1 MRQALW
7 LIGAFLV
14 GSASVQALEVM
25 IQGQKLVPERE
36 SETCIEI
43 AGEYPGVRIE
53 PSEAGKVPQIC
64 YSDARRDILNIHNA
78 IFVATQGWAPGLQS
92 GDQKDSGTGGPK
104 VAAAPQEVIVE
115 FQHTFP
121 PGPNGLIMARAKIEG
136 FFATAT
142 GLVVATVDKIHFA
155 GTFSQGDQEDYIAE
169 PFGHTVGEELESA
182 IFENKGK
189 KRYLI
194 AGPRI
199 LRAKLTFS
207 FTAAGH
213 KLALAKGASVSIDTG
228 STFEDKLEEME
239 MGAEEL
245 LKEGEGEAEVPEE
258 EEQPPLDEEFSF

>member
-1 MRQALW
+1 MRQTLW
-7 LIGAFLV
+7 LIGVLLV
-14 GSASVQALEVM
+14 WSASAQALEAM

-53 PSEAGKVPQIC
+53 PSEAGKIPQIC

-78 IFVATQGWAPGLQS
+78 VFVATAGLVPGLQS
-92 GDQKDSGTGGPK
+92 GGQQDSGAGSAK
-104 VAAAPQEVIVE
+104 ADAPQEVIVE

-142 GLVVATVDKIHFA
+142 GLGVAAGDKIQFA
-155 GTFSQGDQEDYIAE
+155 GSFAQGDQEDYIAE
-169 PFGHTVGEELESA
+169 PFAYTVGEELESA

-194 AGPRI
+194 AGPRT
-199 LRAKLTFS
+199 LKAKLAFS

-258 EEQPPLDEEFSF
+258 EEVQPPLDEEFSF

>member
-1 MRQALW
+1 MLRRILW
-7 LIGAFLV
+7 LTSALLV
-14 GSASVQALEVM
+14 WNASVQALEVM
-25 IQGQKLVPERE
+25 IQGQKLVPEQE

-78 IFVATQGWAPGLQS
+78 IFVATEGWVPSLQR
-92 GDQKDSGTGGPK
+92 GGQKDSGADSSETTNT
-104 VAAAPQEVIVE
+104 PQEVIVE

-142 GLVVATVDKIHFA
+142 GLGVAAGDKIQFA
-155 GTFSQGDQEDYIAE
+155 GSFSQGDQEDYITE
-169 PFGHTVGEELESA
+169 PFAYTVGEELESA

-194 AGPRI
+194 AGPRT
-199 LRAKLTFS
+199 LRAKLVFS

-245 LKEGEGEAEVPEE
+245 LKEGEGEVPEE
-258 EEQPPLDEEFSF
+258 EEQPPSDEEFSF

>member
-1 MRQALW
+1 MRLRILW
-7 LIGAFLV
+7 LTSSLLAW
-14 GSASVQALEVM
+14 STTNQALEVI
-25 IQGQKLVPERE
+25 IQGQKLVPPRE

-43 AGEYPGVRIE
+43 AGEYPGIRIE

-78 IFVATQGWAPGLQS
+78 IFVATEGAVSGLQGGEKTS
-92 GDQKDSGTGGPK
+92 G
-104 VAAAPQEVIVE
+104 AAGSEATNIPQEVIVE

-142 GLVVATVDKIHFA
+142 GLGVAVGDKIRFA
-155 GTFSQGDQEDYIAE
+155 GSFSQGDQEDYIAE
-169 PFGHTVGEELESA
+169 PFAHTVGEELESA
-182 IFENKGK
+182 IFESKGK

-194 AGPRI
+194 AGPRT
-199 LRAKLTFS
+199 LKAKLAFS

-239 MGAEEL
+239 TGAEEL
-245 LKEGEGEAEVPEE
+245 LKEGESPEE
-258 EEQPPLDEEFSF
+258 EEAQPSEEEEFSF